1 MSTAGALST
10 CFVDPGVGMLR
21 MTKVLDGSR
30 RAGNESSSS
39 SNSNSSSA
47 TSSRR
52 PPQQQLEE
60 SLHMSETCT
69 KAAAW
74 AVFQHHGGG
83 GGGAAAAAAAATNYS
98 YRQCYGIAVRR
109 ATRFKVTTHLLNSSS
124 VESQK
129 ERICMQQPNWISQ
142 INTLLLLLL
151 LSQVS
156 VREIFS
162 GELQWWKRVVNMR
175 RIWER
180 ACSNVCDWFSL
191 FVVFFF
197 FLFCGCLFCRSKR
210 RWRTVV
216 VAAVIIIIIIIMQLC
231 QLLPLLSAT
240 AMAFLWTSCTSGMRG
255 ALSSIPMSST
265 HCPNNSTE
273 PSSSSQALLL
283 LLLLLLLPIVR
294 NNNNSIIIILPV
306 PLRDCRLLL
315 TRAI

>member
-1 MSTAGALST
+1 MFVVVCLFVEMMSTAGALST

-30 RAGNESSSS
+30 RAANESSS

-129 ERICMQQPNWISQ
+129 ERICMQQPN
-142 INTLLLLLL
+142 
-151 LSQVS
+151 
-156 VREIFS
+156 
-162 GELQWWKRVVNMR
+162 
-175 RIWER
+175 
-180 ACSNVCDWFSL
+180 
-191 FVVFFF
+191 
-197 FLFCGCLFCRSKR
+197 
-210 RWRTVV
+210 
-216 VAAVIIIIIIIMQLC
+216 
-231 QLLPLLSAT
+231 
-240 AMAFLWTSCTSGMRG
+240 
-255 ALSSIPMSST
+255 
-265 HCPNNSTE
+265 
-273 PSSSSQALLL
+273 
-283 LLLLLLLPIVR
+283 
-294 NNNNSIIIILPV
+294 
-306 PLRDCRLLL
+306 
-315 TRAI
+315 